1 MEIQTANSHLADCA
15 VDAGEGSEGRFPIF
29 SSALSFGYG
38 DGEKPTT
45 SVGKGLYRV
54 STSWIWGE
62 DFLD

>member
-15 VDAGEGSEGRFPIF
+15 VVDAGEGSEGRFPIS

-38 DGEKPTT
+38 DEEKPTT

-54 STSWIWGE
+54 ST
-62 DFLD
+62 F